1 MAKLDYC
8 HIIIKYTIT
17 IFCYWKPR
25 NAALIYSISR
35 PRNAINECG
44 IAWLPIAEDGD
55 GVFDDDVAIV
65 QFRHMLARDDFPFS
79 IQSVENQ
86 KDTKE
91 VMQEYYPR
99 GRYLMPNQ
107 VESFRPGLA

>member
-8 HIIIKYTIT
+8 HIIIKNTIT
-17 IFCYWKPR
+17 IFCYWK
-25 NAALIYSISR
+25 
-35 PRNAINECG
+35 
-44 IAWLPIAEDGD
+44 LPIAEDGD

-86 KDTKE
+86 KDTKK